1 MSNPDVVVDVE
12 TDADDDDNV
21 VDDNGG
27 DDHDEDPDE
36 GEDSFDVSVESSAPS
51 STDKRRRRPG
61 LLEQRALASGSFER
75 IVAALPKPKA
85 PAKPTFSLRRAFSL
99 NDSAAWQNERCF
111 LQRKLS

>member
-12 TDADDDDNV
+12 TDADNDDDV
-21 VDDNGG
+21 VDDNNG
-27 DDHDEDPDE
+27 DDHDE
-36 GEDSFDVSVESSAPS
+36 GEDSFDGSVESSAPLS
-51 STDKRRRRPG
+51 ADKRRRRPG
-61 LLEQRALASGSFER
+61 LLKQRSLASGSFQR